1 MPSDKLAQLY
11 DKNIIEHSVRPRNN
25 DILSNE
31 TNSGHSLNPFC
42 GDEVKIQL
50 LVKNGFISK
59 VGIQAIGCKINIAAA
74 SLLSET
80 ILNKPIKQ
88 VPHLE
93 ILFTEYLNDKMK
105 EPDHYKLGHLLKL
118 SQVRNFPIR
127 IKCALLSWSALDDAI
142 EQNR

>member
-1 MPSDKLAQLY
+1 MPSDKLAKLY

-31 TNSGHSLNPFC
+31 TNSGHSINPFC
-42 GDEVKIQL
+42 GDEVKVQL

-59 VGIQAIGCKINIAAA
+59 VGFQAIGCKINIAAA

-88 VPHLE
+88 VSQLE
-93 ILFTEYLNDKMK
+93 ILFTEYLNGKMT
-105 EPDHYKLGHLLKL
+105 ETDYYELGDLLKL

-127 IKCALLSWSALDDAI
+127 IKCVLLSWSALDDAI
-142 EQNR
+142 EKNR

>member
-1 MPSDKLAQLY
+1 MPSDKLTQLY

-31 TNSGHSLNPFC
+31 TNSGHSINPFC

-59 VGIQAIGCKINIAAA
+59 VGVQSIGCKINIAAA

-80 ILNKPIKQ
+80 ILNKSTKQ
-88 VPHLE
+88 IPQLK
-93 ILFTEYLNDKMK
+93 ILFAEYLNGKIK
-105 EPDHYKLGHLLKL
+105 EPSYHQLGDLLKL

-142 EQNR
+142 ENNR

>member
-59 VGIQAIGCKINIAAA
+59 VGILAIGCKINIAAA

>member
-1 MPSDKLAQLY
+1 MPSDKLAKLY

-31 TNSGHSLNPFC
+31 TNSGHSINPFC
-42 GDEVKIQL
+42 GDEVKVQL

-59 VGIQAIGCKINIAAA
+59 VGFQAIGCKINIAAA

-88 VPHLE
+88 VSQLE

-105 EPDHYKLGHLLKL
+105 EPEHYKLGHLLKL

>member
-1 MPSDKLAQLY
+1 MPSDKLAKLY
-11 DKNIIEHSVRPRNN
+11 DKNIIEHNVRPRNN

-31 TNSGHSLNPFC
+31 TNSGHSINPFC
-42 GDEVKIQL
+42 GDEVKVQL

-59 VGIQAIGCKINIAAA
+59 VGFQAIGCKINIAAA

-88 VPHLE
+88 VSQLE
-93 ILFTEYLNDKMK
+93 ILFTEYLNGKMT
-105 EPDHYKLGHLLKL
+105 ETDYYELGDLLKL

-127 IKCALLSWSALDDAI
+127 IKCVLLSWSALDDAI

>member
-1 MPSDKLAQLY
+1 MPSDKLAKLY

-31 TNSGHSLNPFC
+31 TNSGHSINPFC
-42 GDEVKIQL
+42 GDEVKVQL

-59 VGIQAIGCKINIAAA
+59 VGFQAIGCKINIAAA

-88 VPHLE
+88 VSQLE
-93 ILFTEYLNDKMK
+93 ILFTEYLNGKMT
-105 EPDHYKLGHLLKL
+105 ETDYYELGDLLKL